1 MTRDLVAGLACLA
14 ISLVLLAAT
23 RGLPEASMLVPIG
36 PGAYPRVVLAITAVL
51 SAMLVW
57 SGWRARR
64 STRARSATPSAT
76 RARSSDASS
85 GGIRNYGLV
94 LAAFA
99 LFGAYTLLL
108 PYLGFRIATLAF
120 VAGMQALL
128 DPPRSARAWVV
139 LIVVAVV
146 TAFAAHAVF
155 ERGLSVLLPRGSWT
169 AF

>member
-1 MTRDLVAGLACLA
+1 MTRDAIAGLVCLA

-23 RGLPEASMLVPIG
+23 RGLPEASILVPIG
-36 PGAYPRVVLAITAVL
+36 PGAYPRVVLAITTIL
-51 SAMLVW
+51 SAALVW

-64 STRARSATPSAT
+64 SSGKRAAAGMPSSSAATSAPRSK
-76 RARSSDASS
+76 
-85 GGIRNYGLV
+85 NYGLV

-99 LFGAYTLLL
+99 VFGLYTLLL
-108 PYLGFRIATLAF
+108 PYLGFRVATLLF

-128 DPPRSARAWVV
+128 EPPRSTRAWITLV
-139 LIVVAVV
+139 VVAIV

>member
-1 MTRDLVAGLACLA
+1 MTRDLVAGLVCLA

-36 PGAYPRVVLAITAVL
+36 PGAYPRVVLAITAAL

-57 SGWRARR
+57 SGWRAQR
-64 STRARSATPSAT
+64 SSRARSAPREA
-76 RARSSDASS
+76 AGQSS
-85 GGIRNYGLV
+85 GGVRNYGLV

-99 LFGAYTLLL
+99 VFGSYTLLL

-120 VAGMQALL
+120 VAAMQALL
-128 DPPRSARAWVV
+128 EPPRSARAWLV
-139 LIVVAVV
+139 LIVVALV
-146 TAFAAHAVF
+146 TAFGAHAVF

>member
-36 PGAYPRVVLAITAVL
+36 PGAYPRVVLAITAAL
-51 SAMLVW
+51 SAMLLW
-57 SGWRARR
+57 NGWRARR
-64 STRARSATPSAT
+64 STRARSAT
-76 RARSSDASS
+76 RAPASDASS
-85 GGIRNYGLV
+85 GGTRNYGLV

-128 DPPRSARAWVV
+128 EPPRSARAWVV